1 MKILNRRRFLQSS
14 GSLCLLGGAPAA
26 AAGSSLAYVGF
37 DQGIHVYEVTG
48 MAWRHI
54 QTVAS
59 RKPASL
65 LLDSRQKLLFAANDI
80 DEHEGLPHGTVEAF
94 RVDDITGRLQLVNR
108 ARLSLSAVRPRHLAL
123 ASATNELIAAS
134 QGGGAYNVFS
144 FDAKGILSEPAH
156 IYKEIGCGPQVL
168 YQSAAHPHSLLS
180 DGAGNWIASDLGAD
194 RLSVFRIRGRKLVR
208 VGQMQVRPGDGPGPL
223 AFDAARVHLS
233 VLNVLH
239 GSVSSYSY
247 SPQSGQLGCETKR
260 IPTGKTD
267 GLINHGSL
275 LLHGGNL
282 LAAINTKHESVLTVW
297 SGAEGKRSLR
307 GASKAFYSLLAHPD
321 NRSWLALD
329 RAAGRILVFDEHL
342 QSSPVA
348 QVGKPLCLVF
358 KPV

>member
-1 MKILNRRRFLQSS
+1 MRTLNRRRFLQSS
-14 GSLCLLGGAPAA
+14 SSLCLLGVAPAA

-48 MAWRHI
+48 MAWRRI

-65 LLDSRQKLLFAANDI
+65 LLGSQQKFLFAANDI
-80 DEHEGLPHGTVEAF
+80 DEHEGLPQGTLEAF
-94 RVDDITGRLQLVNR
+94 RVDDITGRLQLINR

-123 ASATNELIAAS
+123 ASTTSQLIAAS
-134 QGGGAYNVFS
+134 QGGGAYNLLS
-144 FDAKGILSEPAH
+144 FDAKGHLSKPAH
-156 IYKEIGCGPQVL
+156 IYKEIGCGPQLL

-208 VGQMQVRPGDGPGPL
+208 VMQLQVRPGDGPGPL
-223 AFDAARVHLS
+223 AFDVARVYLF

-239 GSVSSYSY
+239 GSVSSYRY
-247 SPQSGQLGCETKR
+247 SPESGQLGGETER
-260 IPTGKTD
+260 LPTAKTD

-275 LLHGGNL
+275 LLHGGSL
-282 LAAINTKHESVLTVW
+282 VASINTKHESVLTVW

-307 GASKAFYSLLAHPD
+307 DASKAFYALLAHPD

-342 QSSPVA
+342 QSIQVA
-348 QVGKPLCLVF
+348 QVEKPLSLVF